1 MTELKKHRSYLI
13 WLLARKDYPR
23 RQLEEKLKKREVS
36 SSDIKTLL
44 DQLITEGWFYE
55 GTFKKVR
62 TRQLIRRGYGPRM
75 IQAKLRTD
83 RLSIQ
88 AEEINVAYSELGSS
102 SEQHLKELIEKY
114 QRRYE
119 SKKLPPRELK
129 HKIVQ
134 ALMRKGF
141 DASSILKELKGT

>member
-102 SEQHLKELIEKY
+102 SEQ
-114 QRRYE
+114 Q
-119 SKKLPPRELK
+119 SW
-129 HKIVQ
+129 
-134 ALMRKGF
+134 
-141 DASSILKELKGT
+141 S